1 MRLGDT
7 LPRRYLRDRT
17 GRVTFAGSTT
27 TGQGR
32 DLGGEVRQPAGATED
47 DAPQPDTGSEQEQQS
62 EGKEGKDEANPLVGV
77 AALVAPLLTTIGLLT
92 ATGTVG
98 RVMRNEPMLFSVALA
113 AVVVGSGMWIWA
125 KQLDP
130 DEQKNWRR
138 TAITL
143 AVLFAMAGFAGALV
157 ATVQTADDES
167 RPQIAAKI
175 GPKGARL
182 KATVKAFGM
191 EKGDRL
197 AIEVDALKRRR
208 AGANPKVAG
217 DPFRP
222 NPRRVYRA
230 YMGPDEDGKVTYT
243 FRTPLPRRGYSDV
256 SIKAFSGDDPS
267 SCESESGQEPK
278 GIAKGSG
285 AGAGLKGAYA
295 GEEVIEDS
303 PGASCVTM
311 PISKPRAKRKQ
322 RRRSR

>member
-1 MRLGDT
+1 VR
-7 LPRRYLRDRT
+7 P
-17 GRVTFAGSTT
+17 
-27 TGQGR
+27 
-32 DLGGEVRQPAGATED
+32 GGPTED
-47 DAPQPDTGSEQEQQS
+47 DVPQQEVGSEQDLTVGQTSPVGQPQAGAAGEQS
-62 EGKEGKDEANPLVGV
+62 EAADDGSNDKDEANPLVGV
-77 AALVAPLLTTIGLLT
+77 VALVAPLLTTIGLLT

-98 RVMRNEPMLFSVALA
+98 RVMRNEPVLFSASLA

-130 DEQKNWRR
+130 EEQKKWRR

-143 AVLFAMAGFAGALV
+143 AVFFAMAGFAGALV

-167 RPQIAAKI
+167 RPQIAAKV
-175 GPKGARL
+175 GPKGTKL

-208 AGANPKVAG
+208 AKADPKAAG

-243 FRTPLPRRGYSDV
+243 FRTPIPRRGYSDI

-267 SCESESGQEPK
+267 SCESESGGEPK
-278 GIAKGSG
+278 GAAKGSG
-285 AGAGLKGAYA
+285 AGADPKGAYA

-311 PISKPRAKRKQ
+311 PIAKPRAKRKQ